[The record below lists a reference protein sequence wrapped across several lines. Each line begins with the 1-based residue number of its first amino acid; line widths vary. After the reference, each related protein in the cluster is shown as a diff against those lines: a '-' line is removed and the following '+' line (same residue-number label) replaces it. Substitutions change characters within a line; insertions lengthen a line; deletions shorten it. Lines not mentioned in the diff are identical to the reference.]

1 MGVCMY
7 VYYCFLNFMSL
18 FYVYVFVLYELLSL
32 NDNVVRTAFLC
43 KHERLSRVFYNKI
56 TEFPLLLLLSD

>member
-1 MGVCMY
+1 
-7 VYYCFLNFMSL
+7 MSL

-32 NDNVVRTAFLC
+32 NDNVVRATFLC
-43 KHERLSRVFYNKI
+43 KHERLSRVFYNKL